1 MYLLGTHS
9 LVIEKH
15 KGYSPFQIGNRAERD
30 QIITWTNNDAQGIH
44 PYGKSGYEK
53 AISVLL
59 LFTVYYL

>member
-30 QIITWTNNDAQGIH
+30 QIIATTNNNNDAQGI
-44 PYGKSGYEK
+44 PTERG
-53 AISVLL
+53 VLRRR
-59 LFTVYYL
+59 